1 MFRNQ
6 YNKMGLQCIVV
17 LLALMING
25 CSFYKV
31 SVENNNVK
39 QEYERVEMLRKT
51 SQLEKKDIKKLTYL
65 YFGNDTLVFPDSL
78 YQFQY
83 EKLDAYF
90 YGEYGMDLYCSYGR
104 NGLVT
109 TMQDIAIL
117 LREKKFLKF
126 YIA

>member
-1 MFRNQ
+1 MD
-6 YNKMGLQCIVV
+6 
-17 LLALMING
+17 

-65 YFGNDTLVFPDSL
+65 YFGNDTLVFLIVSISFNMKNWMHISMVNMEWI
-78 YQFQY
+78 YIVI
-83 EKLDAYF
+83 
-90 YGEYGMDLYCSYGR
+90 GMLIGGVR
-104 NGLVT
+104 K
-109 TMQDIAIL
+109 MQDIAIL

>member
-83 EKLDAYF
+83 ENWMHISMVNMEWIYIVI
-90 YGEYGMDLYCSYGR
+90 GMLIGGVR
-104 NGLVT
+104 K
-109 TMQDIAIL
+109 MQDIAIL

>member
-6 YNKMGLQCIVV
+6 YNKMGLQCIVA

-65 YFGNDTLVFPDSL
+65 YFGN
-78 YQFQY
+78 
-83 EKLDAYF
+83 EKVPVL
-90 YGEYGMDLYCSYGR
+90 
-104 NGLVT
+104 
-109 TMQDIAIL
+109 
-117 LREKKFLKF
+117 EKKL
-126 YIA
+126 

>member
-39 QEYERVEMLRKT
+39 QEDKPIG
-51 SQLEKKDIKKLTYL
+51 EKRYKKTYL
-65 YFGNDTLVFPDSL
+65 FIFW
-78 YQFQY
+78 
-83 EKLDAYF
+83 
-90 YGEYGMDLYCSYGR
+90 
-104 NGLVT
+104 
-109 TMQDIAIL
+109 
-117 LREKKFLKF
+117 
-126 YIA
+126 

>member
-65 YFGNDTLVFPDSL
+65 CP
-78 YQFQY
+78 
-83 EKLDAYF
+83 
-90 YGEYGMDLYCSYGR
+90 GR
-104 NGLVT
+104 RS
-109 TMQDIAIL
+109 AWFS
-117 LREKKFLKF
+117 RR
-126 YIA
+126 